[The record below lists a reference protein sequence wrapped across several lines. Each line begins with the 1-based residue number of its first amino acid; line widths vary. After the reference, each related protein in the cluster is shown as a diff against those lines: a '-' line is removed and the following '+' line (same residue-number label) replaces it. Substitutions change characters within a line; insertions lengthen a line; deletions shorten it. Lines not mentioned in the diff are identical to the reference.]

1 MFEGFNSFTIQY
13 FTELERNNSKIF
25 FRENMD
31 LFNEGI
37 KEPLEQLYYELSNF
51 IMSYDPDLTT
61 EKRRCISSPYND
73 ARFCTGK
80 PIKEYFYIRFRI
92 SQSLQNKN
100 NILGLF
106 FDASKSRYKYGIN
119 IYNLNTHGMSL
130 VRNAILD
137 DRNKAEKLIRRT
149 NKIEGM
155 QVYGTEYLKDHY
167 LEESDV
173 LKTWLNKK
181 NICFM
186 HCADIN
192 NIFFDRQLYNII
204 VNDFIKLKGVYFFL
218 KKALS

>member
-1 MFEGFNSFTIQY
+1 
-13 FTELERNNSKIF
+13 
-25 FRENMD
+25 MD

-106 FDASKSRYKYGIN
+106 
-119 IYNLNTHGMSL
+119 L
-130 VRNAILD
+130 
-137 DRNKAEKLIRRT
+137 
-149 NKIEGM
+149 
-155 QVYGTEYLKDHY
+155 
-167 LEESDV
+167 
-173 LKTWLNKK
+173 
-181 NICFM
+181 M
-186 HCADIN
+186 HQKADIN
-192 NIFFDRQLYNII
+192 T
-204 VNDFIKLKGVYFFL
+204 G
-218 KKALS
+218 

>member
-1 MFEGFNSFTIQY
+1 
-13 FTELERNNSKIF
+13 
-25 FRENMD
+25 MD

-61 EKRRCISSPYND
+61 EKRRCMSSPYND

-119 IYNLNTHGMSL
+119 IYNLNTH
-130 VRNAILD
+130 V
-137 DRNKAEKLIRRT
+137 K
-149 NKIEGM
+149 
-155 QVYGTEYLKDHY
+155 
-167 LEESDV
+167 
-173 LKTWLNKK
+173 W
-181 NICFM
+181 
-186 HCADIN
+186 
-192 NIFFDRQLYNII
+192 
-204 VNDFIKLKGVYFFL
+204 
-218 KKALS
+218 